1 MKGADERLA
10 QDGLVVFQC
19 GVSDHV
25 EQLGHQRVPQLEQR
39 LFRRVRTGLA
49 EGVRLVVEGGGGLEE
64 GRRSEGLHREH
75 P

>member
-10 QDGLVVFQC
+10 QDGLIVFQS
-19 GVSDHV
+19 GVGDHV
-25 EQLGHQRVPQLEQR
+25 EQLGHQGVPQLEQR
-39 LFRRVRTGLA
+39 LFRRVRANLA
-49 EGVRLVVEGGGGLEE
+49 EGGRLVVEGGGGLDE